1 MGLFTRL
8 LRDFRYACR
17 SWRRSPGLAAAAI
30 ATLALGIGAN
40 TAIFNVLEGVILD
53 PLPYHSPIG
62 WLWVA
67 LYNRTLGYPTNLSY
81 PDFLDWRRSSRSF
94 DQSPHLPMR
103 ASI

>member
-53 PLPYHSPIG
+53 PLPYPQPDR
-62 WLWVA
+62 LVVVA
-67 LYNRTLGYPTNLSY
+67 L
-81 PDFLDWRRSSRSF
+81 
-94 DQSPHLPMR
+94 
-103 ASI
+103 